1 LTSVGRALY
10 AGRSRP
16 RCGRLQDGASAV
28 KIAYVVG
35 PFPSPSEQFIRRE
48 VEALREQGA
57 EVVVYPIVCEEGFVC
72 PWCVLGKHVWLS
84 CLPRTWRAVAA
95 FPFGEL
101 AALRV
106 RAWKEFV
113 GGLDRA
119 SVYARDMRAK
129 GIERVHAHFATKPAA
144 VGMMIAAMLRL
155 PFTFSAHARDVFAD
169 GAALKH
175 KVAAAERVVVCS
187 RAALDD
193 LASKVPAHLHDRLV
207 LIRHGIDAAGY
218 EFSPVRRP
226 HSPPRLLAAARFV
239 EKKGL
244 SFLVEAVAELDD
256 CTCEIAGRGPLEAK
270 LREQIGRLGLEGRV
284 TLPGWLSP
292 EALRA
297 KMVDSDVLVVPSSV
311 ARDGDR
317 DGVPNV
323 LLEAAAVGLPV
334 VACDAGGVGE
344 FVIEG
349 ETGRLVPADD
359 PGAIAEAV
367 RAALD
372 ERETTRRL
380 AVNAR
385 KKVENEYNL
394 RENAKFLM
402 DLFIRPGRDR
412 A

>member
-1 LTSVGRALY
+1 MRKRRSCSTFRTQPSMNAWPMSESAMRTSVM
-10 AGRSRP
+10 P
-16 RCGRLQDGASAV
+16 
-28 KIAYVVG
+28 
-35 PFPSPSEQFIRRE
+35 
-48 VEALREQGA
+48 
-57 EVVVYPIVCEEGFVC
+57 
-72 PWCVLGKHVWLS
+72 
-84 CLPRTWRAVAA
+84 
-95 FPFGEL
+95 
-101 AALRV
+101 
-106 RAWKEFV
+106 
-113 GGLDRA
+113 
-119 SVYARDMRAK
+119 
-129 GIERVHAHFATKPAA
+129 
-144 VGMMIAAMLRL
+144 
-155 PFTFSAHARDVFAD
+155 
-169 GAALKH
+169 
-175 KVAAAERVVVCS
+175 
-187 RAALDD
+187 
-193 LASKVPAHLHDRLV
+193 
-207 LIRHGIDAAGY
+207 
-218 EFSPVRRP
+218 
-226 HSPPRLLAAARFV
+226 
-239 EKKGL
+239 
-244 SFLVEAVAELDD
+244 
-256 CTCEIAGRGPLEAK
+256 
-270 LREQIGRLGLEGRV
+270 
-284 TLPGWLSP
+284 
-292 EALRA
+292 
-297 KMVDSDVLVVPSSV
+297 VVPSSV